1 MSDSKLITGNRTWGF
16 CWGFFGNAAFC
27 DLMDEMPGNGN
38 FSFPDVNKE
47 KAGSCSAVSEEAP
60 LITGSN

>member
-1 MSDSKLITGNRTWGF
+1 MWGF
-16 CWGFFGNAAFC
+16 VGGFFGIVAFC
-27 DLMDEMPGNGN
+27 DLMDGVPGNGN
-38 FSFPDVNKE
+38 FSFPGVNKE